1 MNDMQLI
8 ENVDF
13 TAEIDK
19 VREKIKLLVDV
30 KNAID
35 NEMHIK
41 QSIDFLEA
49 LYNRVSDL
57 EDQTKN
63 GNKFA
68 HLPYYRISN
77 NNHLG
82 DKVNVAKQSII
93 GEKIQKIVP
102 RPIIDNLLEYVYEK
116 HGQ

>member
-1 MNDMQLI
+1 MKEKVTTIISIKELVQKDLKDQNDPKMLKQLMNDMQLI

-41 QSIDFLEA
+41 
-49 LYNRVSDL
+49 
-57 EDQTKN
+57 
-63 GNKFA
+63 
-68 HLPYYRISN
+68 
-77 NNHLG
+77 
-82 DKVNVAKQSII
+82 
-93 GEKIQKIVP
+93 
-102 RPIIDNLLEYVYEK
+102 
-116 HGQ
+116 